1 MFSHNN
7 KSFLF
12 CLPKKGS
19 RSHLIKAAP
28 ALGSSSQLSA
38 PANNK
43 IGSGST
49 LKVAAPGGSGSATLV
64 LGTGT
69 RYLIRGCGSRAGL
82 RIIFPDPEH
91 TVDTDPESIF

>member
-12 CLPKKGS
+12 CLPKKCS

-49 LKVAAPGGSGSATLV
+49 LKVAAPGGSGSATLQ
-64 LGTGT
+64 LPT
-69 RYLIRGCGSRAGL
+69 
-82 RIIFPDPEH
+82 
-91 TVDTDPESIF
+91 